1 MNIDLSGKRVIVT
14 GASRGIGRAIALAF
28 AAEGA
33 RVAICARSEEA
44 VVTTGRELETTAQA
58 VIARAVDVTDTEGV
72 KAFVAEV
79 AASWG
84 GVDVLVNNAG
94 QGKGGNLDTLTPED
108 ILEHANILQM
118 GHFRFVQAVVPHM
131 RAQCWGRIIEINAL
145 AGTIPTPDGIPS
157 VINRASC
164 IALSRS
170 LGMSLA
176 KDNILV
182 NSLNMGWIDTGQ
194 WDRHYR
200 EMPAGVSREAF
211 DEMVL
216 KVVPSGASANPR
228 TWPAWRCSS
237 PVSTLV
243 SSVPPPSTSAAAW
256 VGRSPISRP
265 SSGTSRKRLASITS
279 NPETHCK
286 EQNGMTQTI
295 YDIPLKTI
303 EGSSQTLADFQGK
316 VLLVVNV
323 ASKCGLTPQ
332 YAGLEKLYEEHREAG
347 LEVLGF
353 PANDFREQEPG
364 SDEEIKAFC
373 SLNYAVQ
380 FPCSRRSR

>member
-79 AASWG
+79 AARWG

-131 RAQCWGRIIEINAL
+131 RAQRWGRIIEINAL

-164 IALSRS
+164 VALSRS

-176 KDNILV
+176 KENILV

-194 WDRHYR
+194 WDRHYK
-200 EMPAGVSREAF
+200 EMPPGVSREEF
-211 DEMVL
+211 DAMVL
-216 KVVPSGASANPR
+216 KVVPLGRFGKPEDIAGMAPFLASDYA
-228 TWPAWRCSS
+228 SFI
-237 PVSTLV
+237 
-243 SSVPPPSTSAAAW
+243 SAA
-256 VGRSPISRP
+256 SIDISGGMGGQIAYFP
-265 SSGTSRKRLASITS
+265 TLKSDFAEAARKRNENA
-279 NPETHCK
+279 
-286 EQNGMTQTI
+286 
-295 YDIPLKTI
+295 
-303 EGSSQTLADFQGK
+303 
-316 VLLVVNV
+316 
-323 ASKCGLTPQ
+323 
-332 YAGLEKLYEEHREAG
+332 
-347 LEVLGF
+347 
-353 PANDFREQEPG
+353 
-364 SDEEIKAFC
+364 
-373 SLNYAVQ
+373 
-380 FPCSRRSR
+380 